1 MAIPTL
7 NITFRQAAKK
17 TAAKLTR
24 GTVAVIVK
32 DTAQALAG
40 TVAEVSTVA
49 DIPAAL
55 SADNKKYIERALI
68 GGDQKPKRA
77 YVAVMGSDGTYA
89 ATLAALEK
97 YNWDWLAADPECGA
111 SDAATIATWIAAQR
125 GKGAVYKAVLPNK
138 AANDAAI
145 VNFAASDITAEGS
158 TVTTAAFCSRIA
170 GLIAG
175 TGIAQSITY
184 YVLPDVTDCE
194 RLTADEMS
202 AAVAAG
208 KLILMHDGEKV
219 KIVSGVTSL
228 VPSGGKSD
236 PLQKIKTV
244 EVIDAIRRD
253 ITLLVQDGY
262 IGKLPNTYDN
272 KCVLITAIRDYL
284 RTLEA
289 EDVLAEGST
298 VEIDVA
304 AQRDWLKSAG
314 VDVSDMDD
322 DAVKTANTGTHVF
335 LAANISIYDVI
346 ETINIE
352 ITYTME
358 A

>member
-1 MAIPTL
+1 MIPTL
-7 NITFRQAAKK
+7 NITFKQAAKK

-111 SDAATIATWIAAQR
+111 SDAATIATWIATQR

-175 TGIAQSITY
+175 TGIALSITY
-184 YVLPDVTDCE
+184 YVLPDVTE
-194 RLTADEMS
+194 
-202 AAVAAG
+202 
-208 KLILMHDGEKV
+208 
-219 KIVSGVTSL
+219 
-228 VPSGGKSD
+228 
-236 PLQKIKTV
+236 
-244 EVIDAIRRD
+244 
-253 ITLLVQDGY
+253 
-262 IGKLPNTYDN
+262 
-272 KCVLITAIRDYL
+272 
-284 RTLEA
+284 
-289 EDVLAEGST
+289 
-298 VEIDVA
+298 
-304 AQRDWLKSAG
+304 
-314 VDVSDMDD
+314 
-322 DAVKTANTGTHVF
+322 
-335 LAANISIYDVI
+335 
-346 ETINIE
+346 
-352 ITYTME
+352 
-358 A
+358 

>member
-1 MAIPTL
+1 MIPTL
-7 NITFRQAAKK
+7 NITFKQAAKK

-40 TVAEVSTVA
+40 TVAEVSTVD

-55 SADNKKYIERALI
+55 SADNKKYVERALI
-68 GGDQKPKRA
+68 GGAQKPKRV

-89 ATLAALEK
+89 ATLAALAK
-97 YNWDWLAADPECGA
+97 YNWDWLAADPECSA
-111 SDAATIATWIAAQR
+111 SDAATIATWIATQR
-125 GKGAVYKAVLPNK
+125 GKGAVYKAVLPNT

-145 VNFAASDITAEGS
+145 VNFAASDIMAEGS

-184 YVLPDVTDCE
+184 YALPDVTDCE

-202 AAVAAG
+202 TAVAAG

-228 VPSGGKSD
+228 VPTGGKSD
-236 PLQKIKTV
+236 SLQKIKTV

-314 VDVSDMDD
+314 VDVGDMDD
-322 DAVKTANTGTHVF
+322 DAVKAANTGTHVF
-335 LAANISIYDVI
+335 LAVNISIYDVI